1 MSVNTMSFE
10 DASAILNNIRQ
21 QVTGEASLAPVNTA
35 EFVAVGTTL
44 LQAGYDPI
52 LNAITQMVT
61 KTIFSIRPYNRKF
74 GGLKVDSEKW
84 GAIVR
89 KLAVVDKP
97 FEENQEFNLV
107 DGQAID
113 HYIVNKPD
121 VLELK
126 FYGAEHFQ
134 KSYTIFKDQL
144 NNAFRGPDEF
154 GRFMSM
160 IVQNISDMIE
170 QNFESIAR
178 MIIANFV
185 GGRIAYESDESNTPT
200 GSIIH
205 LLTEYKEETGVEL
218 TNVTVYAP
226 ANFPNFIKW
235 MYAKVATLTSLM
247 TERSIKF
254 QINVEDKAITRH
266 TPFENQK
273 VYLYAKLLNDMNARV
288 LADTYHYDFIRYSD
302 VEAVNYWQS
311 IDSPMDVTVKP
322 NYLAEDGTVVEADEA
337 SEITDLVGVI
347 FDEEALGYTVLN
359 EWSATTPLNAA
370 GGYWNTFYH
379 YLMRWWTDYTEK
391 GIILLL
397 D

>member
-35 EFVAVGTTL
+35 DFVAVGTTL
-44 LQAGYDPI
+44 LQAGYDPV

-61 KTIFSIRPYNRKF
+61 KTIFSIRPYSRKF
-74 GGLKVDSEKW
+74 GGIKVDSEMW

-97 FEENQEFNLV
+97 FEPNKEFDLI

-113 HYIVNKPD
+113 HYTVNKPE

-126 FYGAEHFQ
+126 FYGAEDFS
-134 KSYTIFKDQL
+134 KSYTVFKDQL
-144 NNAFRGPDEF
+144 NNAFSGVAEF
-154 GRFMSM
+154 SQFMSM
-160 IVQNISDMIE
+160 VVQNVSDMIE

-178 MIIANFV
+178 MIIANYV
-185 GGRIAYESDESNTPT
+185 GGKNAANN
-200 GSIIH
+200 GVIH
-205 LLTEYKEETGVEL
+205 LLTEYNTETGLSL
-218 TNVTVYAP
+218 TATTVFAP
-226 ANFPNFIKW
+226 ANFGDFMKW
-235 MYAKVATLTSLM
+235 MYARIATLTSLM
-247 TERSIKF
+247 TERSTEF
-254 QINVEDKAITRH
+254 QINVTNKPITRH
-266 TPFENQK
+266 TPFEYQK
-273 VYLYAKLLNDMNARV
+273 VYIYAKLLNDMNARV
-288 LADTYHYDFIRYSD
+288 LADTYHYDFVEYAD

-311 IDSPMDVTVKP
+311 IDTPMAIDVTP
-322 NYLAEDGTVVEADEA
+322 NYLAADG
-337 SEITDLVGVI
+337 SITTAAEQNITNLVGVI
-347 FDEEALGYTVLN
+347 FDREALGYTVMN
-359 EWSATTPLNAA
+359 EWSATTPLNAS

-379 YLMRWWTDYTEK
+379 FLMRWWVDYSEK

>member
-21 QVTGEASLAPVNTA
+21 QVTGKTSIAPVNTA
-35 EFVAVGTTL
+35 DFVAVGTTL
-44 LQAGYDPI
+44 LQAGYDPV

-61 KTIFSIRPYNRKF
+61 KTIFSIRPYSRKF
-74 GGLKVDSEKW
+74 GGIKVDSEMW

-89 KLAVVDKP
+89 KLAIADKP
-97 FEENQEFNLV
+97 FEANAEFDLV
-107 DGQAID
+107 DGQSID
-113 HYIVNKPD
+113 HYKVNKPE

-126 FYGAEHFQ
+126 FYGAEDFS

-144 NNAFRGPDEF
+144 NNAFTGPSEF
-154 GRFMSM
+154 GRFMAM
-160 IVQNISDMIE
+160 VVQNVSDMIE

-185 GGRIAYESDESNTPT
+185 GGKNVANN
-200 GSIIH
+200 GVIH
-205 LLTEYKEETGVEL
+205 LLTEYNTETGQSL
-218 TNVTVYAP
+218 TSTTVFAP
-226 ANFPNFIKW
+226 ANFGDFMKW
-235 MYAKVATLTSLM
+235 MYGRIATLTSLM
-247 TERSIKF
+247 TERSNKF
-254 QINVEDKAITRH
+254 QINVTGKTITRH
-266 TPFENQK
+266 TPFEYQK

-288 LADTYHYDFIRYSD
+288 LADTFNYDFVKYSD

-311 IDSPMDVTVKP
+311 IDSPMAIDVTP
-322 NYLAEDGTVVEADEA
+322 NYLDADGTIKTGAEQN
-337 SEITDLVGVI
+337 ITNLVGVI
-347 FDEEALGYTVLN
+347 FDREALGYTVLN
-359 EWSATTPLNAA
+359 EWSATTPLNAS

-379 YLMRWWTDYTEK
+379 FLMRWWVDYSEK